1 MKTKTSYGI
10 ALARY
15 NKNANNNVE
24 ILLIKKRYTY
34 HFFELVMAHYKKG
47 DTKYI
52 KHMFDNMSYSE
63 KMDIMSMQFSRMW
76 HRIYFSDPE
85 RFYNI
90 VDVYKN
96 ANFANTPIEQRHSE
110 SEQYKIYIEKKNKF
124 EKSFLKDGG
133 KKIRTLINQS
143 IDSKVIWEMP
153 KGGKNANESNIE
165 CAIREFYEETSIKS
179 SKYMILYD
187 VPPLVDSFVDND
199 IIYKTVYY
207 MATLREG
214 NDNFKPYI
222 NYRNFSQVTEVEE
235 IKWVSLAEIKF
246 FDMPS
251 FMNNRL
257 ITLYKKIIKIFKNK
271 NKFSKSLI

>member
-10 ALARY
+10 ALCRY
-15 NKNANNNVE
+15 NKNANNNIE

-34 HFFELVMAHYKKG
+34 HFFEIVMAHYKKG
-47 DTKYI
+47 DNNYI
-52 KHMFDNMSYSE
+52 KHMFDNMSYAE
-63 KMDIMSMQFSRMW
+63 KIDIMSMQFSCMW
-76 HRIYFSDPE
+76 QRIYQANPE

-96 ANFANTPIEQRHSE
+96 SNFSNSPIEQRYSE
-110 SEQYKIYIEKKNKF
+110 SENYKLYIEKKNKF
-124 EKSFLKDGG
+124 ERNFLKDGG
-133 KKIRTLINQS
+133 KKLRTLINQS
-143 IDSKVIWEMP
+143 SDSKVIWEMP

-179 SKYMILYD
+179 NKYRILYD
-187 VPPLVDSFVDND
+187 VPPLIDSFVDND

-207 MATLREG
+207 MAALREG
-214 NDNFKPYI
+214 NDNFKPCI

-257 ITLYKKIIKIFKNK
+257 MILYKKIIKIFKNK
-271 NKFSKSLI
+271 NKFSNSLI